1 MGPASPNVA
10 WLGWPRLGNAVSNRH
25 ERDSWHMPLG
35 ILIGLGS
42 GLASALL
49 CFSAAHGSPLLS
61 TLLLLLTPLP
71 SLLAGL
77 GWGWLSAAAG
87 AGLGMLVMG
96 TLHSPSFAVGYF
108 LALGLPVVL
117 TSYLAYLS
125 RPMPADPTQREW
137 YPAGR
142 LLAVVSLYGGALPI
156 LVLPL
161 IGGSYDILRAPMAE
175 FLRRISART
184 AADLNVKP
192 LDDPRIDALAEYF
205 TSVLPGVLAAYWLAV
220 FVLNLYLA
228 GRIARA
234 SGQFGRD
241 WPDLASLAYPAVFPF
256 LVAAA
261 LAASFAP
268 GFPGVTGT
276 SFSGALLLAY
286 LLAGLALMHF
296 IARARVSWL
305 LWPVYIGLLLF
316 GPYVAFALMLAGMLE
331 PALKLRQRLGAPPP
345 TT

>member
-1 MGPASPNVA
+1 
-10 WLGWPRLGNAVSNRH
+10 
-25 ERDSWHMPLG
+25 
-35 ILIGLGS
+35 
-42 GLASALL
+42 
-49 CFSAAHGSPLLS
+49 
-61 TLLLLLTPLP
+61 
-71 SLLAGL
+71 
-77 GWGWLSAAAG
+77 
-87 AGLGMLVMG
+87 
-96 TLHSPSFAVGYF
+96 
-108 LALGLPVVL
+108 
-117 TSYLAYLS
+117 
-125 RPMPADPTQREW
+125 
-137 YPAGR
+137 
-142 LLAVVSLYGGALPI
+142 
-156 LVLPL
+156 
-161 IGGSYDILRAPMAE
+161 
-175 FLRRISART
+175 
-184 AADLNVKP
+184 VKP

-205 TSVLPGVLAAYWLAV
+205 TGVLPGVLAAYWLAV

-241 WPDLASLAYPAVFPF
+241 WPDLASLAYPAGFPF

-268 GFPGVTGT
+268 GFLGVAGT